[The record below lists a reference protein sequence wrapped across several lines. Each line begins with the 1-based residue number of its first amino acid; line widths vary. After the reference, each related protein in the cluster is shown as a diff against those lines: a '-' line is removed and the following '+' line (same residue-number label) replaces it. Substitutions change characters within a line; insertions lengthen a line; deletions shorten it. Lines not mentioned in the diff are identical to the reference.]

1 MCLHLIIWKKI
12 TSLEGI
18 KYVDYFL
25 ISSWYYS
32 SYAVSLYSQFG
43 LPVWLFIYLW
53 IFICF
58 YNTQFDLPQ
67 LYWYVLMYYYKIFF
81 NRNHPDTLVQFFSF
95 ILQVK
100 IFKHIL
106 YCLKTAGWF
115 EFEYKQCSCGEAI
128 SKTGYKGKTQRLMS
142 LTMPCKFFTC
152 FAYSKYALCFDNVY
166 DDNQNGKDLSSSP
179 HK

>member
-1 MCLHLIIWKKI
+1 MWIIFWLVVGTI
-12 TSLEGI
+12 VAMQCHFMLNLGCQS
-18 KYVDYFL
+18 DC
-25 ISSWYYS
+25 
-32 SYAVSLYSQFG
+32 
-43 LPVWLFIYLW
+43 LFICEYSFVFTTHNLIYPNYIDTYLC
-53 IFICF
+53 II
-58 YNTQFDLPQ
+58 TRS
-67 LYWYVLMYYYKIFF
+67 F

>member
-1 MCLHLIIWKKI
+1 MWIIFWLVVGTIVAMQCHFILNLGCQSDCLFICEYLFVLTTHNLIW
-12 TSLEGI
+12 TN
-18 KYVDYFL
+18 F
-25 ISSWYYS
+25 
-32 SYAVSLYSQFG
+32 SQF
-43 LPVWLFIYLW
+43 
-53 IFICF
+53 
-58 YNTQFDLPQ
+58 LPQ
-67 LYWYVLMYYYKIFF
+67 LYWYLCKYYKIFF

>member
-128 SKTGYKGKTQRLMS
+128 SKTGYKGKTQRLLMS

-152 FAYSKYALCFDNVY
+152 FAYK
-166 DDNQNGKDLSSSP
+166 
-179 HK
+179 